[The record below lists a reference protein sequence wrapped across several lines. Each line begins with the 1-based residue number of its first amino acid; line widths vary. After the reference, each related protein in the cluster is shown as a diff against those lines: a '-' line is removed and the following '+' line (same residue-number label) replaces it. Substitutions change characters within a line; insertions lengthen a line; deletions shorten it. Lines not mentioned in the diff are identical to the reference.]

1 MRIVSAARAATGSL
15 RLPDVRRRLADI
27 DDALDQDWLFT
38 VLSELRPGNPAP

>member
-38 VLSELRPGNPAP
+38 VLSALRPGNPAP